1 MNKLQFSQAFM
12 LLHFA
17 ALAGCGV
24 CDDADF
30 PVSTTGLN
38 TDLEAQ
44 PGGVSALAFYK
55 RGATTLA
62 NEELPADWAAAITA
76 GDLRVINGCYG
87 QGGIEDASTVEQ
99 LGACEVPVKSKSET
113 VLTFDYI
120 EDNATRDV
128 HAFMKN
134 LDDKTN
140 CYQVAMIFCN
150 GDITT
155 FLDASVTAAYAAD
168 NTKSGKR
175 RWTLTVTFQEVPD
188 YLTVKFGAIWT
199 AISGLVQ

>member
-1 MNKLQFSQAFM
+1 MNKIQNSLAFM
-12 LLHFA
+12 LLQFA
-17 ALAGCGV
+17 VSAGCGV

-30 PVSTTGLN
+30 PVATTGLN

-44 PGGVSALAFYK
+44 PGGVSSLAFYK

-62 NEELPADWAAAITA
+62 NEELPADWAAAVTA
-76 GDLRVINGCYG
+76 GDLRVLNGCYG

-120 EDNATRDV
+120 EDNITRDV

-134 LDDKTN
+134 LEDKTN
-140 CYQVAMIFCN
+140 CYQIAMVFCN
-150 GDITT
+150 NDVTA
-155 FLDASVTAAYAAD
+155 FLDASVIAAYAAD

-175 RWTLTVTFQEVPD
+175 RWTLTITFQEVPD
-188 YLTVKFGAIWT
+188 YLTVKFPAIWA
-199 AISGLVQ
+199 AISNLP

>member
-1 MNKLQFSQAFM
+1 MNKLNFM
-12 LLHFA
+12 LLQFA
-17 ALAGCGV
+17 VSAGCGI

-30 PVSTTGLN
+30 PVAVTGLN
-38 TDLEAQ
+38 TDLEAV
-44 PGGVSALAFYK
+44 PGGVSSLAFYK

-62 NEELPADWAAAITA
+62 NQELPADWAAAVTA
-76 GDLRVINGCYG
+76 GDLRVLNGCYG

-120 EDNATRDV
+120 EDNITRDV

-140 CYQVAMIFCN
+140 CYEMAMVFCN
-150 GDITT
+150 GDVTA
-155 FLDASVTAAYAAD
+155 FLDATVIAAYAAD

-188 YLTVKFGAIWT
+188 YLTVQFPAIW
-199 AISGLVQ
+199 AVIAGLP